1 MVPALARLRIW
12 TTGKLLWHMAEGG
25 AALSQFAIAS
35 DGGAA
40 VVVAS

>member
-1 MVPALARLRIW
+1 MLPTLERLRIW
-12 TTGKLLWHMAEGG
+12 TTGKLLWPMAEGE
-25 AALSQFAIAS
+25 AALSQFAS